1 MDNVEKWKDEF
12 REFFD
17 EEENQKLL
25 ENNQFKD
32 LCIRALEK
40 GIPFDAV
47 ADLITQANLGVNMQ
61 KIKDELYLLAIKIL
75 KN

>member
-1 MDNVEKWKDEF
+1 MDAKEWKDELKQ
-12 REFFD
+12 FFD
-17 EEENQKLL
+17 EEENAKLL
-25 ENNQFKD
+25 NNNQFKD
-32 LCIRALEK
+32 LCIKAIEK

-47 ADLITQANLGVNMQ
+47 ADLMERANLGVNMQ